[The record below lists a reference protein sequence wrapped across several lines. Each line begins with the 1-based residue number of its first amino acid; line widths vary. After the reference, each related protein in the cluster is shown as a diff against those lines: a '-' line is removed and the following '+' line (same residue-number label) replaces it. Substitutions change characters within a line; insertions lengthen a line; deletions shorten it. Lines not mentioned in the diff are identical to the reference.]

1 MKNGSILLMATLML
15 FLSGCGVY
23 ALMDPSPPNPS
34 PTPIGVATLAP
45 PTVTATASLELE
57 PAAPALVG
65 DVQPTATGIAS
76 ALIAIPTET
85 ALPSPTFTAEPDWLA
100 YSGRTEDGL
109 MFLGNPEA
117 PIKMIDFS
125 DFM

>member
-1 MKNGSILLMATLML
+1 MTTLLL

-23 ALMDPSPPNPS
+23 ALIDPAAPNPS
-34 PTPIGVATLAP
+34 PTPIAVATLAP
-45 PTVTATASLELE
+45 PTVAATTSLE
-57 PAAPALVG
+57 PAASTPVEE
-65 DVQPTATGIAS
+65 VQPTATGTAP
-76 ALIAIPTET
+76 ALTATPTET
-85 ALPSPTFTAEPDWLA
+85 TLPSPTFTTEPDWLA

-117 PIKMIDFS
+117 PVKMIDFS